1 MSGTDLREGVQTL
14 PVLIAKRSTD
24 PADARL
30 LELLEADLTNDDLR
44 VETLALLRA
53 HPAMAEARAY
63 VVSLA
68 GEAKAV
74 LKVLPEGPARAALEA
89 FADVV
94 ATRST

>member
-1 MSGTDLREGVQTL
+1 M
-14 PVLIAKRSTD
+14 LIAKRSTD

-30 LELLEADLTNDDLR
+30 LELLEADLTDDVLR
-44 VETLALLRA
+44 AETLTLLRA

-68 GEAKAV
+68 AEAKAL
-74 LKVLPEGPARAALEA
+74 LKVLPDGPVRTALED

-94 ATRST
+94 ATRSS